1 MRLAKDAS
9 DEVRRRV
16 QNQTLGHR
24 GHKHDPLYRARKLLV
39 SASEQITDNGH
50 TKPRGLLDAGDPC
63 GEVRDAWH
71 ARETLRQHS
80 HTDLIRSIR
89 VDSRSALNAAGR
101 GAPAGAWHAMAVTAA
116 TDPDT
121 SRPDTSPQ
129 APAEGV
135 FSVSVVVS
143 GVRCFL
149 AYVLFP
155 WGLPAAGIA
164 SGVGSG
170 LGLAIG
176 AVAIVFNGLSI
187 RRFQRAE
194 HRWRW
199 PITALNGGIIVLLA
213 ILMVIDL
220 NGLFG

>member
-1 MRLAKDAS
+1 
-9 DEVRRRV
+9 
-16 QNQTLGHR
+16 
-24 GHKHDPLYRARKLLV
+24 
-39 SASEQITDNGH
+39 
-50 TKPRGLLDAGDPC
+50 
-63 GEVRDAWH
+63 
-71 ARETLRQHS
+71 
-80 HTDLIRSIR
+80 
-89 VDSRSALNAAGR
+89 
-101 GAPAGAWHAMAVTAA
+101 MAVTAA

-121 SRPDTSPQ
+121 SRPDTSRPDTSPQ
-129 APAEGV
+129 APAERV

-155 WGLPAAGIA
+155 WVLPAAGIA

-187 RRFQRAE
+187 RRFQRAD
-194 HRWRW
+194 HRYKW
-199 PITALNGGIIVLLA
+199 PITLLNSGIIVLLA

-220 NGLFG
+220 NDLFG

>member
-1 MRLAKDAS
+1 
-9 DEVRRRV
+9 
-16 QNQTLGHR
+16 
-24 GHKHDPLYRARKLLV
+24 
-39 SASEQITDNGH
+39 
-50 TKPRGLLDAGDPC
+50 
-63 GEVRDAWH
+63 
-71 ARETLRQHS
+71 
-80 HTDLIRSIR
+80 
-89 VDSRSALNAAGR
+89 
-101 GAPAGAWHAMAVTAA
+101 MAVTAA

-129 APAEGV
+129 APAERV

-155 WGLPAAGIA
+155 WVLPAAGIA

-199 PITALNGGIIVLLA
+199 PITLLNSGIIVLLA

-220 NGLFG
+220 NDLFG